1 MQEGI
6 VAETTSETGTEA
18 PSDGDEGS
26 SQDAAA
32 SEGEETSEGE
42 GDSAEATEIWCVL
55 TENQGVCDEADMPDM
70 GHETGEE
77 DEDILF
83 AA

>member
-1 MQEGI
+1 MTDE
-6 VAETTSETGTEA
+6 AESLMAGRKTSRGCTRLA
-18 PSDGDEGS
+18 S
-26 SQDAAA
+26 SVP
-32 SEGEETSEGE
+32 
-42 GDSAEATEIWCVL
+42 TEIWCVL